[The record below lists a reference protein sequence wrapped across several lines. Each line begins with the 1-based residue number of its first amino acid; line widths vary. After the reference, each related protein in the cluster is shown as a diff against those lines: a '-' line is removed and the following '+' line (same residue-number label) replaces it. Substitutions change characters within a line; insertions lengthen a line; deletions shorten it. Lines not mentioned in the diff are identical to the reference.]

1 MKFRL
6 LFASTVIPSFTKFKT
21 PPREYIPFLQA
32 VLLLNNQEIEEYFR
46 HRGVIP
52 NKSLTEFV
60 SADALYD
67 MNNTLFR
74 SIFADTDNILPPELQ
89 NNNQCLN
96 SLRRIGLEH
105 QVNCSIYVECAKE
118 IELQIKQG
126 INPSVVKER
135 AKNLV
140 RYLYENINAL
150 RFNSEQLNKIMRI
163 KFVPTERNIRNQFY
177 KKLKEVSLFESFEN
191 LCSRKYMNICW
202 TQCPLFDENVELTSS
217 FNEHYPG
224 IDYPSADNII
234 EHWFVIEKMAKGK
247 SWNRNCKKE
256 LKGVIN
262 EIYQVMNKISEHKDY
277 ELLIRCKIDQP
288 EKRIFL
294 NGDDPFDEQNWVAG
308 RELIFGIQ
316 EDLKEGMYKVKD
328 NLKEYK
334 ELLMLAGASEIAPP
348 RPPSPNP
355 IFDQKDKLFISLQNK
370 LEIQNNKYHDVIFI
384 IGKEKIGANKYVLS
398 AASTYFDRMFYS
410 GLSESTKDKPEIII
424 RDTRPDIFRVLLR
437 WLYGK
442 SFEEA
447 IKSVLHNIPAGQS
460 YETYYLTFLVDL
472 LKATDYYG
480 VELKDEVEDIIINS
494 SHIGVTNVC
503 DILKRAKDSDAKRLK
518 DFCEQYIES
527 NRELIIR
534 I

>member
-1 MKFRL
+1 
-6 LFASTVIPSFTKFKT
+6 
-21 PPREYIPFLQA
+21 
-32 VLLLNNQEIEEYFR
+32 
-46 HRGVIP
+46 
-52 NKSLTEFV
+52 
-60 SADALYD
+60 
-67 MNNTLFR
+67 
-74 SIFADTDNILPPELQ
+74 
-89 NNNQCLN
+89 
-96 SLRRIGLEH
+96 
-105 QVNCSIYVECAKE
+105 
-118 IELQIKQG
+118 
-126 INPSVVKER
+126 
-135 AKNLV
+135 
-140 RYLYENINAL
+140 
-150 RFNSEQLNKIMRI
+150 
-163 KFVPTERNIRNQFY
+163 
-177 KKLKEVSLFESFEN
+177 
-191 LCSRKYMNICW
+191 
-202 TQCPLFDENVELTSS
+202 
-217 FNEHYPG
+217 
-224 IDYPSADNII
+224 
-234 EHWFVIEKMAKGK
+234 
-247 SWNRNCKKE
+247 
-256 LKGVIN
+256 
-262 EIYQVMNKISEHKDY
+262 
-277 ELLIRCKIDQP
+277 
-288 EKRIFL
+288 
-294 NGDDPFDEQNWVAG
+294 
-308 RELIFGIQ
+308 
-316 EDLKEGMYKVKD
+316 
-328 NLKEYK
+328 
-334 ELLMLAGASEIAPP
+334 MLAGASEIAPP